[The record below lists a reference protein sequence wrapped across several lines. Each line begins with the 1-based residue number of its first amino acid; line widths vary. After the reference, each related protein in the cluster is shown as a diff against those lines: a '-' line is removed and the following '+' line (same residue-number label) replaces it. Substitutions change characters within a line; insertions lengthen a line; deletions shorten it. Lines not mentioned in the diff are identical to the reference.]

1 MWENACFLRVLISTR
16 LEEQADESYPSKFQF
31 LTIKCATFVPPLY
44 MSFIYNLDL
53 SNSYIWRNTCLACSG
68 TSWCGL
74 HDMPSSGE
82 EKWINEAPLTPS
94 ALEGIKTSSYHA
106 LLEILH
112 MGKESHYLAKDDPS
126 LKTAI
131 RTIPCVVSFVLGGA
145 NMRAGLRWHVD
156 PMPSNFRYTIFIKKY
171 INWMR

>member
-1 MWENACFLRVLISTR
+1 
-16 LEEQADESYPSKFQF
+16 
-31 LTIKCATFVPPLY
+31 
-44 MSFIYNLDL
+44 
-53 SNSYIWRNTCLACSG
+53 
-68 TSWCGL
+68 
-74 HDMPSSGE
+74 MPSSGE